1 MQVTSRDTLQTRLT
15 VSLCPGLVGAMR
27 DALTQL
33 YNLIAL
39 TDPEDKPK
47 ILVRVEL
54 VGGMVQYHP
63 PIDKE
68 SADISVQVSDEFL
81 VD

>member
-1 MQVTSRDTLQTRLT
+1 
-15 VSLCPGLVGAMR
+15 MR

-68 SADISVQVSDEFL
+68 SADISVQVSWVLIAIWNVLLIFVTFIDYS
-81 VD
+81 

>member
-1 MQVTSRDTLQTRLT
+1 MWPKYIHLI
-15 VSLCPGLVGAMR
+15 PGLVGAMR

-39 TDPEDKPK
+39 TAPEDKPM

-68 SADISVQVSDEFL
+68 SADISVQVLRDH
-81 VD
+81 V

>member
-1 MQVTSRDTLQTRLT
+1 
-15 VSLCPGLVGAMR
+15 MR

-68 SADISVQVSDEFL
+68 SADISVQVSDGFL
-81 VD
+81 IDLLV

>member
-1 MQVTSRDTLQTRLT
+1 
-15 VSLCPGLVGAMR
+15 MR

-68 SADISVQVSDEFL
+68 SADISVQVSGEFSGEFL
-81 VD
+81 IDLLRSQNQFQNNQFTGY

>member
-1 MQVTSRDTLQTRLT
+1 
-15 VSLCPGLVGAMR
+15 MR

-39 TDPEDKPK
+39 TDPADKPK

-68 SADISVQVSDEFL
+68 SADISVQVSVQSFTNLNKIYITWQIMELKMISSLNQD
-81 VD
+81 V